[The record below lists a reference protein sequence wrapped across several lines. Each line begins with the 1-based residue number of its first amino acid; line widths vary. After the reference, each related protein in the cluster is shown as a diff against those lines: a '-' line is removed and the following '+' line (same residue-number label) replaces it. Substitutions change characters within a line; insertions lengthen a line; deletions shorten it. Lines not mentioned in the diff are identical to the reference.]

1 MAKATAEDNRPG
13 GTNRPGAILLEA
25 SGFTKSFGSTRALA
39 RGDLVVQAGEIHVLV
54 GHNGSGKLTFIR
66 CLAGYDDPDDG
77 QLRVRGQD
85 VPLPIRPGAHASLG
99 LAFVHQDLGLI
110 DSLSVLE
117 NMCLTRLATRRGAP
131 FIDWRQ
137 ERAGADRDLRQL
149 GADLPLNRLAGS
161 LRQVDRALVAAARA
175 FADLGKESGRALFC
189 DELTGY
195 LAKKDAS
202 ELYQAM
208 RQLTARGDAVVVVSH
223 DLTEV
228 LEMADAVTVLRN
240 GATIATMRTSD
251 ISLEELSSL
260 LVGDSAAAPPPL
272 AEDRLAETA
281 PDTAAREPLRVTGLT
296 TERVGDVD
304 FEVRAG
310 EIVGLTGLVGSGHEE
325 AVEALAGAR
334 AATAGRV
341 TAGDDAW
348 DLPGL
353 TPGAAMRR
361 GVGWVPPDRLAQG
374 LIASLATQENLPML
388 VLRRFF
394 QRGLLRWPQIRR
406 HAGEMAAALTVTP
419 PDPRLPVQ
427 ALSGGNQ
434 QKELL
439 GKVLELSPRLLLLS
453 EPTRGVDIGARVTLW
468 RLIQAGAPSRYTVWT
483 SVDFDELSSV
493 CDRVIV
499 FSRGRVAVQLSRD
512 ALSVESIARA
522 CLAA

>member
-1 MAKATAEDNRPG
+1 MAEDDWLGR
-13 GTNRPGAILLEA
+13 TNRPGEILLEA
-25 SGFTKSFGSTRALA
+25 SGFARSFGSTRALVC
-39 RGDLVVQAGEIHVLV
+39 GDLVVRAGEIHALV
-54 GHNGSGKLTFIR
+54 GHNGSGKSTFIR
-66 CLAGYDDPDDG
+66 CLAGYHDPDAG
-77 QLRVRGQD
+77 QLRVRGRD
-85 VPLPIRPGAHASLG
+85 VPLPIRPGVHASLG

-117 NMCLTRLATRRGAP
+117 NMCLTRLAARRGAL
-131 FIDWRQ
+131 FISWRH
-137 ERAGADRDLRQL
+137 ERAAAQHDLRQL
-149 GADLPLNRLAGS
+149 GADLPLNRPAGG

-175 FADLGKESGRALFC
+175 FADLGEESGRVLFC

-195 LAKKDAS
+195 LAKKEVS

-240 GATIATMRTSD
+240 GATIATMRTSEV
-251 ISLEELSSL
+251 SLEELSSL
-260 LVGDSAAAPPPL
+260 LVGDSAAAPSPL
-272 AEDRLAETA
+272 GEGPIAETK
-281 PDTAAREPLRVTGLT
+281 PDMVAREPLRVTGLIS
-296 TERVGDVD
+296 ERVSDVD

-325 AVEALAGAR
+325 AVEALAGVR
-334 AATAGRV
+334 AARAGRV
-341 TAGDDAW
+341 SVGGDGW
-348 DLPGL
+348 DLAGL
-353 TPGAAMRR
+353 TPGAAMRH

-374 LIASLATQENLPML
+374 LIPSLATQENLPML
-388 VLRRFF
+388 VLPRFF
-394 QRGLLRWPQIRR
+394 QRGALRWPQIRR
-406 HAGEMAAALTVTP
+406 HTEELAAALTVSP
-419 PDPRLPVQ
+419 PDPRLPVK

-434 QKELL
+434 QKQLL

-453 EPTRGVDIGARVTLW
+453 EPTRGVDIGARVALW
-468 RLIQAGAPSRYTVWT
+468 RLIQAGAASRYTVWT

-493 CDRVIV
+493 CDRVLV

-512 ALSVESIARA
+512 ALSVEAIARA

>member
-1 MAKATAEDNRPG
+1 MHSPAT
-13 GTNRPGAILLEA
+13 ILLEA
-25 SGFTKSFGSTRALA
+25 SSFTRSFGSTQALV
-39 RGDLVVQAGEIHVLV
+39 RGDLAVRAGEIHALV
-54 GHNGSGKLTFIR
+54 GHNGSGKSTFIR
-66 CLAGYDDPDDG
+66 CLAGYHDPDDG
-77 QLRVRGQD
+77 QLRVRGRD
-85 VPLPIRPGAHASLG
+85 VPLPIRPGAHAGLG

-137 ERAGADRDLRQL
+137 ERATAQRDLRQL
-149 GADLPLNRLAGS
+149 GADLPLHRSAGN
-161 LRQVDRALVAAARA
+161 LRQVDRAMVAAARA
-175 FADLGKESGRALFC
+175 FAGLGEESGRVLFC

-195 LAKKDAS
+195 LAKKEVS

-251 ISLEELSSL
+251 VSLEELSLL
-260 LVGDSAAAPPPL
+260 LVGDTAAAPGTL
-272 AEDRLAETA
+272 GGDRIAETE
-281 PDTAAREPLRVTGLT
+281 PDTGVREPLRVTGLT
-296 TERVGDVD
+296 TDRVSDVH
-304 FEVRAG
+304 FEVHAG
-310 EIVGLTGLVGSGHEE
+310 EIVGFTGLVGSGHEE

-334 AATAGRV
+334 VATAGRV
-341 TAGDDAW
+341 SVAGDAW

-353 TPGAAMRR
+353 TPAGAMRH
-361 GVGWVPPDRLAQG
+361 GAGWVPPDRLAQG
-374 LIASLATQENLPML
+374 LIPSLATQENLPML

-394 QRGLLRWPQIRR
+394 RRGALRWPQIRQ
-406 HAGEMAAALTVTP
+406 HAGELAAALTVTP
-419 PDPRLPVQ
+419 ANPRLPVQ

-468 RLIQAGAPSRYTVWT
+468 RLVQAGAASRYTVWT

-499 FSRGRVAVQLSRD
+499 FSRGRVAVQLSRE
-512 ALSVESIARA
+512 ALSVETIARA

>member
-1 MAKATAEDNRPG
+1 MEATAGDG
-13 GTNRPGAILLEA
+13 GRCGMHSPATILLEA
-25 SGFTKSFGSTRALA
+25 SHFSRSFGPTRALV
-39 RGDLVVQAGEIHVLV
+39 RGDLAVRAGEIHALV
-54 GHNGSGKLTFIR
+54 GHNGSGKSTFIR
-66 CLAGYDDPDDG
+66 CLAGYHDPDGG

-85 VPLPIRPGAHASLG
+85 VPLPIRPGAHTGLG

-110 DSLSVLE
+110 DALSVLE
-117 NMCLTRLATRRGAP
+117 NMCLTRMATRRRAP
-131 FIDWRQ
+131 YIDWRH
-137 ERAGADRDLRQL
+137 ERAMAQRDLRQL
-149 GADLPLNRLAGS
+149 GADLPLNRPAGS

-175 FADLGKESGRALFC
+175 FADLGEESGRVLFC
-189 DELTGY
+189 DELTSY
-195 LAKKDAS
+195 LANKEVS

-228 LEMADAVTVLRN
+228 LEMADAVTALRN
-240 GATIATMRTSD
+240 GVTIATLRTSD
-251 ISLEELSSL
+251 VSLEELSSL
-260 LVGDSAAAPPPL
+260 LVGDSAAVLPPS
-272 AEDRLAETA
+272 AGDWLAETA
-281 PDTAAREPLRVTGLT
+281 PAIAAREPLRVSGLT
-296 TERVGDVD
+296 AERVSDVH
-304 FEVRAG
+304 FEVHPG

-325 AVEALAGAR
+325 AVEALAGAG
-334 AATAGRV
+334 AAAAGRV
-341 TAGDDAW
+341 SVGSDAW

-361 GVGWVPPDRLAQG
+361 GVAWVPPDRLNQG
-374 LIASLATQENLPML
+374 LIPTLPTQENLPML

-394 QRGLLRWPQIRR
+394 RRGALRWPQIRQY
-406 HAGEMAAALTVTP
+406 AGEQAAALTVTP

-427 ALSGGNQ
+427 TLSGGNQ

-468 RLIQAGAPSRYTVWT
+468 RLVQAGAASRYTVWT

-512 ALSVESIARA
+512 ALSVEAIARA